1 MAITAKVRNKQIDT
15 GKVLHVLVQGE
26 NASGNITF
34 RILGEEELMEDIN
47 STYFY
52 LLYTRP
58 SDTHA
63 NVLLLTGKQIVDD
76 AIEVTFKPT
85 SYFTAEDGTVQIQ
98 IMATDTEGLSV
109 DSETGT
115 VSGSIIWQTFPSAMF
130 VHASQLNGTET
141 IIEENVLTQYLGG
154 MQELYTAT
162 ESAADGVQEAAE
174 DAGESAEA
182 ATASADDAEEYASD
196 AQDWTEGD
204 RSDGKTVKH
213 ANTNA
218 KKYASDAKEWAT
230 GQRDDSRTPTHTT
243 ENAQYYAGQAGNAAD
258 KAEDW
263 AEEAHDTPVEPGK
276 YSAKH
281 WATEAAGSAS
291 SADAD
296 ADTATAK
303 ALISEGYAVGE
314 QGGTPVGSGTYFEN
328 NAKYYAG
335 QASQKATAA
344 GQSKTAAETAAA
356 NAEKWAEKMDGA
368 VEPDKY
374 SAKYWADY
382 AEQFAED
389 YVKYD
394 DNEVSATLPINAD
407 QLNGHTDTYFA
418 IRTQAGATLELH
430 CPSDS
435 YILTAKLKNSA
446 GTVISQAVVDLPA
459 EYSVVGGRFDSNT
472 KNLYLQIRGG
482 GETPIPLAALIS
494 GLATQAD
501 FSAHTGNENIHII
514 AAERTAWN
522 SHMQDSDMH
531 INATER
537 LNWNNHK
544 DDPDVH
550 VTTTDKAR
558 WDGHVADN
566 DIHVTAT
573 EHGNYNSHLANSD
586 VHVTTTNKSTWNA
599 KYDKPSGGIPLED
612 LTAALQ
618 TAYAYALAGITYDD
632 AVSA

>member
-1 MAITAKVRNKQIDT
+1 MAITAKVRNKQIDI
-15 GKVLHVLVQGE
+15 GKVLHALVQGE

-34 RILGEEELMEDIN
+34 RILGEEELMEDIS

-85 SYFTAEDGTVQIQ
+85 SYFTAQDGTVRIQ

-115 VSGSIIWQTFPSAMF
+115 ISGSIIWQTFPGAMF
-130 VHASQLNGTET
+130 VHESQLTGTET
-141 IIEENVLTQYLGG
+141 IIEENVLTQYLAG
-154 MQELYTAT
+154 MQELYTET
-162 ESAADGVQEAAE
+162 KSAADGAEDAAE
-174 DAGESAEA
+174 DAGDSAEA
-182 ATASADDAEEYASD
+182 AAASEDKAEEYASD
-196 AQDWTEGD
+196 AEDWAEGT
-204 RSDGKTVKH
+204 RSDGGAVKH

-218 KKYASDAKEWAT
+218 KKYASDAKEWAV
-230 GQRDDSRTPTHTT
+230 GERDDSRTPTHTT
-243 ENAQYYAGQAGNAAD
+243 ENAQYYAGQAGAAAD
-258 KAEDW
+258 KAEEW
-263 AEEAHDTPVEPGK
+263 AEKAHGTPVETGK

-281 WATEAAGSAS
+281 YAIEAAGSAS
-291 SADAD
+291 AADAD
-296 ADTATAK
+296 ADTAEAK

-314 QGGTPVGSGTYFEN
+314 QDGTPVSSGTYYHN
-328 NAKYYAG
+328 NAKYYKE
-335 QASQKATAA
+335 QADQDATAT
-344 GQSKTAAETAAA
+344 GQSKTAAEAAA
-356 NAEKWAEKMDGA
+356 ADAQKWAEKMDGP
-368 VEPDKY
+368 VETGKY

-382 AEQFAED
+382 AEGFSEE

-394 DNEVSATLPINAD
+394 DSELSETPPINAD
-407 QLNGHTDTYFA
+407 QLNGHSDTYFA
-418 IRTQAGATLELH
+418 IRTAAGAILELH
-430 CPSDS
+430 CPTDS
-435 YILTAKLKNSA
+435 YILTAKLKNSD

-482 GETPIPLAALIS
+482 GETPIPLGALIT

-501 FSAHTGNENIHII
+501 FSAHTGNEHIHII
-514 AAERTAWN
+514 EAERTAWN
-522 SHMQDSDMH
+522 SHMQDSDVH

-550 VTTTDKAR
+550 VTT
-558 WDGHVADN
+558 
-566 DIHVTAT
+566 
-573 EHGNYNSHLANSD
+573 E
-586 VHVTTTNKSTWNA
+586 NKSTWNA

-612 LTAALQ
+612 LAAALQ